1 MFDSEEKTEDIIR
14 NYINKKRKPV
24 QVLPQN

>member
-14 NYINKKRKPV
+14 NYINIKRKPV